1 MLTQNL
7 VNAGWSPKKECKV
20 LEAAAVFLPP
30 APCLADSRFSII
42 VHKAKLSLLKNC
54 LFLATLGLFCCC
66 AQAFTN
72 YRELGLLLLGC
83 VAFSFQWPLVAE
95 HGLQG
100 MWASGV
106 VVRGL

>member
-1 MLTQNL
+1 M
-7 VNAGWSPKKECKV
+7 
-20 LEAAAVFLPP
+20 
-30 APCLADSRFSII
+30 
-42 VHKAKLSLLKNC
+42 HKAKLSLLKNC
-54 LFLATLGLFCCC
+54 LFLATLGLCCC

-72 YRELGLLLLGC
+72 YRELGLLFVGVCGLLIS
-83 VAFSFQWPLVAE
+83 VASLVAE